1 MWLMA
6 LGTETYEALQDF
18 TSINIAISVM
28 KRVNEL
34 YYKAETWRAEPKT
47 E

>member
-1 MWLMA
+1 MA
-6 LGTETYEALQDF
+6 LGTEKYEALQDF
-18 TSINIAISVM
+18 TYINISISVM

-34 YYKAETWRAEPKT
+34 YYKTEIWSAEPKT